1 MYKALIKPILFSF
14 PPEKAHGIIA
24 FMLRLPFTA
33 SILKKIYDYQDQ
45 RLEFEL
51 AGLRF
56 KNRIGLAAGFDK
68 EAAMISQMESLGF
81 GFIEI
86 GTITPLGQPG
96 NPKPRIFRLPL
107 DQALINRMG
116 FNNFGV
122 DAAVK
127 QLKKRKKNN
136 LIIGG
141 NIGKNKITPLENAA
155 SDYVIC
161 FTKLFPYVDYFT
173 VNVSSPNTPNLREL
187 QDKKPLTEI
196 LNALQKINREKV
208 QPKPVFLKIAPDV
221 SFEQLDDII
230 DIVQETSITGIV
242 ATNTTIT
249 RDGLTTEEK
258 NVAALGAG
266 GLSGLPLK
274 KRSTEI
280 IRYIHQKSGG
290 RIPIIGVGGIH
301 SPEDAI
307 EKLDA
312 GASLLQVYTGFIYE
326 GPGIV
331 KKINKALTKYL
342 I

>member
-1 MYKALIKPILFSF
+1 MYKALVKPVLFSF
-14 PPEKAHGIIA
+14 PPEKAHGIIDC
-24 FMLRLPFTA
+24 MLRLPFTG

-45 RLEFEL
+45 RLEVDL
-51 AGLRF
+51 AGLHF

-68 EAAMISQMESLGF
+68 EAGMIRPLESLGF

-86 GTITPLGQPG
+86 GTITPLAQPG

-107 DQALINRMG
+107 DHALINRMG

-127 QLKKRKKNN
+127 QLKKIKKNN

-141 NIGKNKITPLENAA
+141 NIGKNKITLLENAV

-161 FTKLFPYVDYFT
+161 FTKLFDYVDYFT

-196 LNALQKINREKV
+196 LGALQKINREKDR
-208 QPKPVFLKIAPDV
+208 PKPIFLKIAPDV
-221 SFEQLDDII
+221 RFEQLDDII
-230 DIVQETSITGIV
+230 DIVQETGITGIV

-249 RDGLTTEEK
+249 REGLTTEEK
-258 NVAALGAG
+258 TVAALGAG

-280 IRYIHQKSGG
+280 IRYIVQKSGG

-307 EKLDA
+307 EKLNA
-312 GASLLQVYTGFIYE
+312 GASLLQIYTGFIYE

-331 KKINKALTKYL
+331 KKINKALVKFTH
-342 I
+342 